1 MSIEY
6 ETNIS
11 EIALLRENVEFP
23 IFKLQKNLEDICLHA
38 SSTEITK
45 AQQLL
50 MKIMKGEI
58 GSIHDVKGL

>member
-23 IFKLQKNLEDICLHA
+23 IFKLQKNLEDI
-38 SSTEITK
+38 
-45 AQQLL
+45 
-50 MKIMKGEI
+50 
-58 GSIHDVKGL
+58 